1 MTDTLLRNLDRPVYC
16 YIKDLCNR
24 IEKLQYEILRLQS
37 SVNRNGIGTPSK
49 PVNDI
54 YTKNL
59 KVGENSIVMNGTSI
73 LFEDVGTKITATS
86 IGTQS
91 TPFETIYAKKI
102 DVDNEVDN
110 FTVDGFL
117 IVKGETTLGTDTT
130 TDTTVKG
137 NLTVEGTSSL
147 EGTVTLGTD
156 ITTDT
161 TVKGNLTVEG
171 NQTIF
176 TSELNPTDP
185 SDPNDYDNSA
195 VIVKGGVNIEQD
207 LFVDGTIYG
216 TVEGDIIP
224 SGNIIIEG
232 TLKVEQETTL
242 DKTLNVEDK
251 TTLKGGVDL
260 GTTSSITDAVD
271 IDGTGDLTMGTI
283 TMTGFTV
290 DADGDVTLGDP
301 SNSSDLIVYGTLDVT
316 GDVTIGNPIVAED
329 ITVDSVTGNET
340 WSIRTPIICSFN
352 KLLTNSFPTIITLP
366 KSVGNFDS
374 LDLNDVNVYSLVI
387 SRTNGN
393 FELSDNPYYFGYI
406 QISNETTGKVLLTQS
421 SVENQISSISATKT
435 VFNRIDLEI
444 TLDTSGSVECTISLT
459 QLR

>member
-24 IEKLQYEILRLQS
+24 IEKLQYEIMRIQS

-73 LFEDVGTKITATS
+73 LFEDVGTKITGTS

-110 FTVDGFL
+110 FTVDGYL

-130 TDTTVKG
+130 TNTTVKG
-137 NLTVEGTSSL
+137 DLTVQ
-147 EGTVTLGTD
+147 
-156 ITTDT
+156 
-161 TVKGNLTVEG
+161 G

-185 SDPNDYDNSA
+185 SDPNDFDNSA

-216 TVEGDIIP
+216 TVEGTVDTP
-224 SGNIIIEG
+224 NLNLTGFLNVGGS
-232 TLKVEQETTL
+232 TTL
-242 DKTLNVEDK
+242 GTDNTTDTTVKGDLIVKGGDIKATTVTDPINLFSTTTGKTTVGGGNVDLSASGSTTTVKGTLNVDQ
-251 TTLKGGVDL
+251 
-260 GTTSSITDAVD
+260 AVTFD
-271 IDGTGDLTMGTI
+271 
-283 TMTGFTV
+283 
-290 DADGDVTLGDP
+290 
-301 SNSSDLIVYGTLDVT
+301 STLDVT
-316 GDVTIGNPIVAED
+316 GNVTISSLTLSGTTLTATGAELNTYTLNTQMVDISLNGSTFTNGKAYIVVPKAGNVTAVYSVIDNTTTSDDTILTIFSNNEGSTKNLGT
-329 ITVDSVTGNET
+329 ITVSNGSLAGSTHNNTSLINNTVATGN
-340 WSIRTPIICSFN
+340 
-352 KLLTNSFPTIITLP
+352 
-366 KSVGNFDS
+366 
-374 LDLNDVNVYSLVI
+374 VI
-387 SRTNGN
+387 
-393 FELSDNPYYFGYI
+393 E
-406 QISNETTGKVLLTQS
+406 
-421 SVENQISSISATKT
+421 ISSDGGSAGNVSA
-435 VFNRIDLEI
+435 VFTIEI
-444 TLDTSGSVECTISLT
+444 TYT
-459 QLR
+459 